1 MKLRLLPTYTARKQ
15 AGLLAQTGDKN
26 RVNALFGLSALP
38 AITLIGVIMISNNAI
53 AGEKVDRRCDS
64 TCIKNSQDPAI
75 GSLVMGGSSNIAAPP
90 AGSSPTPVPS
100 LEPSPTGGGSAD
112 VAVEGPM
119 AFPVAQQVVATCPAG
134 KYIKKV
140 NVGPKQTAL
149 IIGVGDAEIV
159 AKSLGG
165 TTNYVDISL
174 ICTQTPLIP
183 PFGGLSMFNDPDII
197 ISVTGNAILHPNAGN
212 TVVSGMPLSNNL
224 IVDTSTN
231 NTKLHVFNR
240 IQGTTSGGMYYQLD
254 TWHDPQSYGI
264 PFNNGFSSY
273 MTNTGYILDK
283 FIEMRNDVA
292 FMPGYGRFN
301 TVSRYK
307 YLIIQGKSL

>member
-1 MKLRLLPTYTARKQ
+1 MKSRLLPTYTARKQ
-15 AGLLAQTGDKN
+15 AGLLAQTGDKK

-38 AITLIGVIMISNNAI
+38 VITLVGVIMMSNDAI
-53 AGEKVDRRCDS
+53 AGEKLDRRCDS
-64 TCIKNSQDPAI
+64 TCIKNSQEPTI
-75 GSLVMGGSSNIAAPP
+75 GSLVMGNSSNIAAPA
-90 AGSSPTPVPS
+90 AGSSPNPAPS
-100 LEPSPTGGGSAD
+100 LDPSPTGGGQAD
-112 VAVEGPM
+112 VIVEGPM

-134 KYIKKV
+134 KYLKKV
-140 NVGPKQTAL
+140 DVGPKQTAL
-149 IIGVGDAEIV
+149 IIGVGDAEV
-159 AKSLGG
+159 VVKSLGG

-174 ICTQTPLIP
+174 MCTHTPLIP
-183 PFGGLSMFNDPDII
+183 PFGGLSMFNDPDIV
-197 ISVTGNAILHPNAGN
+197 ISVSGNAILHPNAGN

-231 NTKLHVFNR
+231 NKQLHVYRR
-240 IQGTTSGGMYYQLD
+240 IQGTTSGGVYYQQD
-254 TWHDPQSYGI
+254 TWHDPQSYNI

-273 MTNTGYILDK
+273 ATTTGYILDK
-283 FIEMRNDVA
+283 FIEMRNDVP